1 MKKIITILMLFFTIT
16 TYSKESNIVS
26 ETITSVSNKIDTL
39 KTNTINTVKA
49 IDTSSVSK
57 QLYTDLKSGLV
68 GIAGALKVGAEH
80 VYEILVRQQVVNSIL
95 YLLCGVLAF
104 ISIINFISKNKS
116 SEVWFD
122 NDVDFITG
130 LGFIRLIQLIIGFI
144 LLLVFLFHLDNI
156 VTGFINP
163 EFGALEQIMNWV
175 KNNK

>member
-1 MKKIITILMLFFTIT
+1 MLFFTIT

-122 NDVDFITG
+122 DDVDFITG

>member
-1 MKKIITILMLFFTIT
+1 MLFFTIT

>member
-1 MKKIITILMLFFTIT
+1 MLFFTIK

-26 ETITSVSNKIDTL
+26 ETITSVSNEIDTL
-39 KTNTINTVKA
+39 KTNAINTAKA

-80 VYEILVRQQVVNSIL
+80 VYEVLVRQQVVNSIL

-104 ISIINFISKNKS
+104 IFIINFISKNKS
-116 SEVWFD
+116 DEKWFN
-122 NDVDFITG
+122 NDIDFITK
-130 LGFIRLIQLIIGFI
+130 LGFIRIIQSIISFI

>member
-1 MKKIITILMLFFTIT
+1 MKKILTILMLFFTIT
-16 TYSKESNIVS
+16 TYSKESNLVT

-39 KTNTINTVKA
+39 KTNVINTAKT

-57 QLYTDLKSGLV
+57 QLYTNLKSGLV

-80 VYEILVRQQVVNSIL
+80 VYVILVKQQVVNSIL

-104 ISIINFISKNKS
+104 ILILSFINKNKS
-116 SEVWFD
+116 DEEWFD
-122 NDVDFITG
+122 EDIDFLTG
-130 LGFIRLIQLIIGFI
+130 LGFIRLGQLIIGFI
-144 LLLVFLFHLDNI
+144 LLLVFLCHLDTI

-175 KNNK
+175 KEHK

>member
-1 MKKIITILMLFFTIT
+1 MLFFTIT

-26 ETITSVSNKIDTL
+26 ETITSVSNEIDTL
-39 KTNTINTVKA
+39 KTNAINTAKA

-80 VYEILVRQQVVNSIL
+80 VYEVLVRQQVVNSIL

-104 ISIINFISKNKS
+104 IFIINFINKNES
-116 SEVWFD
+116 SEIWFD
-122 NDVDFITG
+122 GRVDFITG

-144 LLLVFLFHLDNI
+144 LLLVLLFHLDNI
-156 VTGFINP
+156 LTGFINP
-163 EFGALEQIMNWV
+163 EFGALEQIMDWV